1 MMADIKDIKQNSQ
14 EIWKDLNGLDPNYTV
29 RVSNTGKVSL
39 KIHGTRD
46 SKGRLYVNIGGS
58 DIPVDYL
65 IAKAFIANPQSGNDI
80 RHKDNNMGNNT
91 VSNLEWFFNPEI
103 DSLFTP
109 TALVNKIQ
117 PHQNPMVSSIST
129 MNKPSSVQSQQSS
142 SQNSPV
148 QPRIDYS
155 APTVYNYV
163 TKDNTPKLEDVPNSQ
178 FNQMKTRQEQAQID
192 KQIQE
197 LHDEYQKK
205 INSLRETGSLTPQS
219 SQPSYADSIS
229 YTQQQSYGAAEIFR
243 PRKQSHI
250 VNIPDK
256 LKDDDDAQYNNY
268 GGSSGSQNPMA
279 SQSQA
284 SSQQSNNSGL
294 RSPFVNY
301 DSGGQQPAMNLQ
313 PFTNV
318 QPSMNPQNVQENS
331 SSVKGVE
338 YNRLDQLNPSAQNA
352 IIQTLVQNQVGG
364 NSQYNNQYNGQYK
377 VPKQE
382 TVELD
387 MSKGSPLINPRD
399 NGIVYQRVEKPATS
413 YEDWEGGTDLNTLQ
427 VKAQKIVEIPMEKL
441 MEEGVRGGN
450 YNKKKVCCT
459 LRNGAEK
466 IFDSVTEAAEFCGVD
481 HSAISKC
488 CRGNIGLVKGM
499 HFRYVEL
506 KDIESVLDMYIND
519 IAEAAGNKPEV
530 DLTPRKRGRPAGT
543 TKEAMAVRRALEA
556 AQKKKSKRKNK
567 RT

>member
-117 PHQNPMVSSIST
+117 PHQNPMVST
-129 MNKPSSVQSQQSS
+129 MSAMTKSPAVQSQQSS

-229 YTQQQSYGAAEIFR
+229 YTQQQSYGTAEIFR

-250 VNIPDK
+250 VNIPDR

-268 GGSSGSQNPMA
+268 GGSSVSQNNMA
-279 SQSQA
+279 SQFQA
-284 SSQQSNNSGL
+284 SQQSNNSGL

-301 DSGGQQPAMNLQ
+301 DSDVQQPDMNLQ
-313 PFTNV
+313 QSMNV
-318 QPSMNPQNVQENS
+318 QPSMIPQNVQENS

-338 YNRLDQLNPSAQNA
+338 YNRLEQLNQNAQNA

-364 NSQYNNQYNGQYK
+364 NSQYNSQYK

-543 TKEAMAVRRALEA
+543 TKEARAVRRALEA

>member
-1 MMADIKDIKQNSQ
+1 MADIKDIKQNSQ

-117 PHQNPMVSSIST
+117 PHQNPMVSTMST
-129 MNKPSSVQSQQSS
+129 MIKSSAVQSQQSS

-219 SQPSYADSIS
+219 SQPTYADSIS
-229 YTQQQSYGAAEIFR
+229 YTQQQSYGSAEIFR

-250 VNIPDK
+250 VNIPDR

-268 GGSSGSQNPMA
+268 GGSSESQNSMA
-279 SQSQA
+279 SQNTQV
-284 SSQQSNNSGL
+284 SQQSNGSGL

-301 DSGGQQPAMNLQ
+301 DSGVQQPAMNVQ

-318 QPSMNPQNVQENS
+318 QSSMNPQNVQENS

-338 YNRLDQLNPSAQNA
+338 YNRLEQLNPSAQNA

-364 NSQYNNQYNGQYK
+364 NSQYNSQYK

-506 KDIESVLDMYIND
+506 KDIENVLDMYIND

-530 DLTPRKRGRPAGT
+530 DLTPRRRGRPAGT

>member
-117 PHQNPMVSSIST
+117 PHQNPMVST
-129 MNKPSSVQSQQSS
+129 MSAMTKSSAVQSQQSS

-250 VNIPDK
+250 VNIPDR
-256 LKDDDDAQYNNY
+256 LKDEEDTQYNNY
-268 GGSSGSQNPMA
+268 GGSSGSQNPMV
-279 SQSQA
+279 SQPQT
-284 SSQQSNNSGL
+284 SSQQPNSSGL

-301 DSGGQQPAMNLQ
+301 DSGQQPAM
-313 PFTNV
+313 NV
-318 QPSMNPQNVQENS
+318 QPSMNPQNIQNVQENS
-331 SSVKGVE
+331 SSIKSVE
-338 YNRLDQLNPSAQNA
+338 YNRLEQLNPNAQNA

-364 NSQYNNQYNGQYK
+364 NSQYNGQYK

>member
-46 SKGRLYVNIGGS
+46 SNGRLYVNIGGS

-117 PHQNPMVSSIST
+117 PHQNPMVSTMST
-129 MNKPSSVQSQQSS
+129 MTKSSTVQSQQSS

-229 YTQQQSYGAAEIFR
+229 YAQQQSYGSAEIFR

-250 VNIPDK
+250 VNIPDR

-268 GGSSGSQNPMA
+268 GGSSVSQNNMA
-279 SQSQA
+279 SQPQA
-284 SSQQSNNSGL
+284 SQQSNNSGL

-301 DSGGQQPAMNLQ
+301 DSDVQQPAMNLQ

-318 QPSMNPQNVQENS
+318 QPSVNPQNVQENS

-338 YNRLDQLNPSAQNA
+338 YNRLEQLNPNAQNA

-364 NSQYNNQYNGQYK
+364 NSQYK

>member
-46 SKGRLYVNIGGS
+46 SNGRLYVNIGGS

-91 VSNLEWFFNPEI
+91 VFNLEWFFNPEI

-117 PHQNPMVSSIST
+117 PHHNPMVST
-129 MNKPSSVQSQQSS
+129 MSAMTKSSAVQSQQSS

-229 YTQQQSYGAAEIFR
+229 YTQQQSYGSAEIFR

-250 VNIPDK
+250 VNIPDR

-268 GGSSGSQNPMA
+268 GGSSVSQNNMA

-284 SSQQSNNSGL
+284 SQQSNNSGL

-301 DSGGQQPAMNLQ
+301 DSGVQQPAMN
-313 PFTNV
+313 
-318 QPSMNPQNVQENS
+318 PQNMHNVQENS

-338 YNRLDQLNPSAQNA
+338 YNKLDQLNPNAQNA

-364 NSQYNNQYNGQYK
+364 NSQYNSQYK

>member
-117 PHQNPMVSSIST
+117 PHQNPMVSSMSA

-229 YTQQQSYGAAEIFR
+229 YAQQQSYGAAEIFR

-256 LKDDDDAQYNNY
+256 LKDEEDTQYNNY
-268 GGSSGSQNPMA
+268 GGSSGSQNLMA

-284 SSQQSNNSGL
+284 SSQQSNGSGL

-301 DSGGQQPAMNLQ
+301 DSGVQQPAMNLQ

-338 YNRLDQLNPSAQNA
+338 YNRLDQLNPNAQNA

-364 NSQYNNQYNGQYK
+364 NSQYNGQYK

-530 DLTPRKRGRPAGT
+530 DLTPRRRGRSAGT

>member
-129 MNKPSSVQSQQSS
+129 MNKPSLSSVQPQQSS

-229 YTQQQSYGAAEIFR
+229 YAQQQSYGAAEIFR

-256 LKDDDDAQYNNY
+256 LKDEDDTQYNNY
-268 GGSSGSQNPMA
+268 GGSSGSQNNMA

-284 SSQQSNNSGL
+284 SSQQTNSSGL

-301 DSGGQQPAMNLQ
+301 DSGVQQPAMNLQ

-318 QPSMNPQNVQENS
+318 QPSVNPQNVQNVQENS

-338 YNRLDQLNPSAQNA
+338 YNRLDQLNPNAQNA

-364 NSQYNNQYNGQYK
+364 NSQYK

-530 DLTPRKRGRPAGT
+530 DLTPRRRGRPAGT

>member
-117 PHQNPMVSSIST
+117 PHQNPMVSSMSAMI
-129 MNKPSSVQSQQSS
+129 KSSAAQSQQSS

-229 YTQQQSYGAAEIFR
+229 YTQQQSYGSAEIFR

-250 VNIPDK
+250 VNIPDR
-256 LKDDDDAQYNNY
+256 LKDEDDSQYNNY
-268 GGSSGSQNPMA
+268 GGSSGSQNNMA
-279 SQSQA
+279 
-284 SSQQSNNSGL
+284 SQQSNNSGL

-301 DSGGQQPAMNLQ
+301 DSDVQQPAMNLQ

-338 YNRLDQLNPSAQNA
+338 YNRLDQLNPNAQNS
-352 IIQTLVQNQVGG
+352 IIQTLVQNQVGE
-364 NSQYNNQYNGQYK
+364 NSQYNSQYK

>member
-117 PHQNPMVSSIST
+117 PHQNPMVST
-129 MNKPSSVQSQQSS
+129 MSAMNNPSSSPSVQSQQSS
-142 SQNSPV
+142 LQNSPV

-229 YTQQQSYGAAEIFR
+229 YTQQQSYGSAEIFR

-250 VNIPDK
+250 VNIPDR

-268 GGSSGSQNPMA
+268 GGSSVNQNNMA

-284 SSQQSNNSGL
+284 SQQSNNSGL

-301 DSGGQQPAMNLQ
+301 DSDIQKPAINLQ
-313 PFTNV
+313 QSMNV

-338 YNRLDQLNPSAQNA
+338 YNRLDQLNPNAQNA

-364 NSQYNNQYNGQYK
+364 NSQYNSQYK

>member
-1 MMADIKDIKQNSQ
+1 MMADIKDIKQYSQ

-117 PHQNPMVSSIST
+117 PHQNPMVST
-129 MNKPSSVQSQQSS
+129 MSAMTKSSAVQSQQSS

-229 YTQQQSYGAAEIFR
+229 YTQQQSYGTAEIFR

-250 VNIPDK
+250 VNIPDR
-256 LKDDDDAQYNNY
+256 LKDEDDSQYNNY

-279 SQSQA
+279 SQTQA

-301 DSGGQQPAMNLQ
+301 DSDVQQPAMNLQ

-338 YNRLDQLNPSAQNA
+338 YNRFDQLNPNAQNA
-352 IIQTLVQNQVGG
+352 IIQTLVQNQVGE
-364 NSQYNNQYNGQYK
+364 NSQYNGQYK
-377 VPKQE
+377 VPKRE

-530 DLTPRKRGRPAGT
+530 DLTPRRRGRPAGT

>member
-46 SKGRLYVNIGGS
+46 SNGRLYVNIGGS

-117 PHQNPMVSSIST
+117 PHQNPMVST
-129 MNKPSSVQSQQSS
+129 MSAMTKSSAVQSQQSS

-229 YTQQQSYGAAEIFR
+229 YTQQQSYGSAEIFR

-250 VNIPDK
+250 VNIPDR

-268 GGSSGSQNPMA
+268 GGSSVNQNNMA

-284 SSQQSNNSGL
+284 SQQSNNSGL

-301 DSGGQQPAMNLQ
+301 DSDIQKPAINLQ
-313 PFTNV
+313 QSMNV

-338 YNRLDQLNPSAQNA
+338 YNRLDQLNPNAQNA

-364 NSQYNNQYNGQYK
+364 NSQYNSQYK

>member
-117 PHQNPMVSSIST
+117 PHQNPMVST
-129 MNKPSSVQSQQSS
+129 MSAMTKSSVAQSQQSS

-205 INSLRETGSLTPQS
+205 INSLRETGSLTPQT

-229 YTQQQSYGAAEIFR
+229 YAQQQSYGAAEIFR

-256 LKDDDDAQYNNY
+256 LKDEEDTQYNNY
-268 GGSSGSQNPMA
+268 GGSSGSQNPIV

-301 DSGGQQPAMNLQ
+301 DSDVQQPAMNLQ
-313 PFTNV
+313 PFANV
-318 QPSMNPQNVQENS
+318 QPSVNPQNVQNVQENS
-331 SSVKGVE
+331 SSTKGVE

-364 NSQYNNQYNGQYK
+364 NSQYNSQYK

-530 DLTPRKRGRPAGT
+530 DLTPRRRGRPAGT

>member
-117 PHQNPMVSSIST
+117 PHQNPMVST
-129 MNKPSSVQSQQSS
+129 MSAMTKSSAVQSQQSS

-219 SQPSYADSIS
+219 SQSSYADSIS
-229 YTQQQSYGAAEIFR
+229 YTQQQSYGSAEIFR

-268 GGSSGSQNPMA
+268 GGSSVSQNNMA

-284 SSQQSNNSGL
+284 SQQSTNSGL

-301 DSGGQQPAMNLQ
+301 DSGVQQPAMNLQ
-313 PFTNV
+313 S
-318 QPSMNPQNVQENS
+318 SMNPQNIQNVQENS

-338 YNRLDQLNPSAQNA
+338 YNRLEQLNPNAQNA

-364 NSQYNNQYNGQYK
+364 NSQYNGQYK

-519 IAEAAGNKPEV
+519 IAEASGNKPEV

>member
-46 SKGRLYVNIGGS
+46 SNGRLYVNIGGS

-91 VSNLEWFFNPEI
+91 VFNLEWFFNPEI

-117 PHQNPMVSSIST
+117 PHQNPMVSTMST
-129 MNKPSSVQSQQSS
+129 MTKSSTVQSQQSS

-229 YTQQQSYGAAEIFR
+229 YAQQQSYGSAEIFR

-250 VNIPDK
+250 VNIPDR

-268 GGSSGSQNPMA
+268 GGSSVSQNNMA
-279 SQSQA
+279 SQPQA
-284 SSQQSNNSGL
+284 SQQSNNSGL

-301 DSGGQQPAMNLQ
+301 DSDVQQPAMNLQ

-318 QPSMNPQNVQENS
+318 QPSVNPQNVQENS

-338 YNRLDQLNPSAQNA
+338 YNRLDQLNPNAQNA

-364 NSQYNNQYNGQYK
+364 NSQYK

-382 TVELD
+382 TGELD
-387 MSKGSPLINPRD
+387 LSTGSPLINPRD

>member
-117 PHQNPMVSSIST
+117 PHQNPMVST
-129 MNKPSSVQSQQSS
+129 MSVMTKSSAVQSQQSS

-256 LKDDDDAQYNNY
+256 LKDVDDTQYNNY
-268 GGSSGSQNPMA
+268 GGSSGSQNPMT
-279 SQSQA
+279 SQPQT
-284 SSQQSNNSGL
+284 SSQQPNGSGL

-301 DSGGQQPAMNLQ
+301 DSDVQQPAMNLQ
-313 PFTNV
+313 PSMNV
-318 QPSMNPQNVQENS
+318 QQSMNPQNVQENS

-338 YNRLDQLNPSAQNA
+338 YNRLEQLNPSAQNA

-364 NSQYNNQYNGQYK
+364 NSQYNGQYK

-530 DLTPRKRGRPAGT
+530 DLTPRRRGRPAGT

>member
-91 VSNLEWFFNPEI
+91 VSNLEWFFNSEI

-117 PHQNPMVSSIST
+117 PHQNPMVST
-129 MNKPSSVQSQQSS
+129 MSATTKSPAVQSQQSS
-142 SQNSPV
+142 SQNSPA
-148 QPRIDYS
+148 QLRIDYS

-229 YTQQQSYGAAEIFR
+229 YAQQQSYSSAEIFR

-250 VNIPDK
+250 VNIPDR

-268 GGSSGSQNPMA
+268 GGSSVSQNNMA
-279 SQSQA
+279 SQSQT
-284 SSQQSNNSGL
+284 SQQSNNSGL

-301 DSGGQQPAMNLQ
+301 DSDVQQPAMNLQ
-313 PFTNV
+313 PSMNAQPSMNV

-338 YNRLDQLNPSAQNA
+338 YNRLEQLNPSAQNA
-352 IIQTLVQNQVGG
+352 IIQTLVQNQVGS
-364 NSQYNNQYNGQYK
+364 NSQYK

>member
-46 SKGRLYVNIGGS
+46 SNGRLYVNIGGS

-117 PHQNPMVSSIST
+117 PHQNPMVST
-129 MNKPSSVQSQQSS
+129 MSAMTKSPAVQSQQSS

-229 YTQQQSYGAAEIFR
+229 YTQQQSYGTAEIFR

-250 VNIPDK
+250 VNIPDR

-268 GGSSGSQNPMA
+268 GGSSGSQNNMA

-284 SSQQSNNSGL
+284 SSQQSNSSGL

-301 DSGGQQPAMNLQ
+301 DSDVQQPAMNLQ
-313 PFTNV
+313 SSMNV
-318 QPSMNPQNVQENS
+318 QPSINPQNVQENS
-331 SSVKGVE
+331 SSMKGVE
-338 YNRLDQLNPSAQNA
+338 YNRLDQLNPNAQNA

-364 NSQYNNQYNGQYK
+364 NSQYNSQYK

-459 LRNGAEK
+459 LKNGAEK

>member
-117 PHQNPMVSSIST
+117 PHQNPMVST
-129 MNKPSSVQSQQSS
+129 MSGMNNPSSQQSS
-142 SQNSPV
+142 SQNSHV

-197 LHDEYQKK
+197 LHNEYQQK

-229 YTQQQSYGAAEIFR
+229 YAQQQSYGSAEIFR

-256 LKDDDDAQYNNY
+256 LKGDEDTQYNNY
-268 GGSSGSQNPMA
+268 GGSSTSGNQNSMGSQV
-279 SQSQA
+279 SQA
-284 SSQQSNNSGL
+284 SQQSNVSGL

-301 DSGGQQPAMNLQ
+301 DSGVQQPVMNI
-313 PFTNV
+313 
-318 QPSMNPQNVQENS
+318 QNVQENL

-338 YNRLDQLNPSAQNA
+338 YNRLDQLNPNAQNA

-364 NSQYNNQYNGQYK
+364 NSQYNSQYK

-530 DLTPRKRGRPAGT
+530 DLTPRRRGRPAGT

>member
-117 PHQNPMVSSIST
+117 PHQNPMVSTMSV
-129 MNKPSSVQSQQSS
+129 MNKPPLSSVQSQQSS

-229 YTQQQSYGAAEIFR
+229 YAQQQSYGAAEIFR

-256 LKDDDDAQYNNY
+256 LKDEDDTQYNNY
-268 GGSSGSQNPMA
+268 GGSSGSQNSMA

-284 SSQQSNNSGL
+284 SQQSNNSGL

-301 DSGGQQPAMNLQ
+301 DSGVQQPAMNLQ

-338 YNRLDQLNPSAQNA
+338 YNRLDQLNPNAQNA

-364 NSQYNNQYNGQYK
+364 NSQYNSQYK

-530 DLTPRKRGRPAGT
+530 DLTPRRRGRPAGT

>member
-117 PHQNPMVSSIST
+117 PHQNPMVST
-129 MNKPSSVQSQQSS
+129 MSVMTKSSAVQSQQSS
-142 SQNSPV
+142 LQNSPV

-229 YTQQQSYGAAEIFR
+229 YTQQQSYGSAEIFR

-250 VNIPDK
+250 VNIPDR

-268 GGSSGSQNPMA
+268 GGSSVSQNNMA

-284 SSQQSNNSGL
+284 SQQSNNSGL

-301 DSGGQQPAMNLQ
+301 DSDVQQPDMNLQ
-313 PFTNV
+313 QSMNV
-318 QPSMNPQNVQENS
+318 QPSMIPQNVQENS

-338 YNRLDQLNPSAQNA
+338 YNRLDQLNPNAQNA

-364 NSQYNNQYNGQYK
+364 NSQYNSQYK

-530 DLTPRKRGRPAGT
+530 DLTPRRRGRPAGT

>member
-117 PHQNPMVSSIST
+117 PHQNPMVSTMSV
-129 MNKPSSVQSQQSS
+129 MNKPSVVKSQQSS

-205 INSLRETGSLTPQS
+205 INSLREIGSLTPQS

-229 YTQQQSYGAAEIFR
+229 YTQQQSYGSAEIFR

-250 VNIPDK
+250 VNIPDR

-268 GGSSGSQNPMA
+268 GGSSVSQNNMA

-284 SSQQSNNSGL
+284 SQQSNNSGL

-301 DSGGQQPAMNLQ
+301 DSDVQQPTMNLQ
-313 PFTNV
+313 PSMNV
-318 QPSMNPQNVQENS
+318 QPSMNHQNVQENS

-338 YNRLDQLNPSAQNA
+338 YNRLDQLNPNAQNA

-364 NSQYNNQYNGQYK
+364 NSQYNSQYK

-499 HFRYVEL
+499 HFRHVEL

-530 DLTPRKRGRPAGT
+530 DLTPRRRGRPAGT

>member
-14 EIWKDLNGLDPNYTV
+14 EIWKDLNGLDPNYTI

-117 PHQNPMVSSIST
+117 PHQNPMVSSISAMST
-129 MNKPSSVQSQQSS
+129 MTKSSIAQSQHSS
-142 SQNSPV
+142 LQNSPV

-229 YTQQQSYGAAEIFR
+229 YAQQQSYGSAEIFR

-268 GGSSGSQNPMA
+268 GGSSGSQNPQNPMA

-284 SSQQSNNSGL
+284 SSQQ
-294 RSPFVNY
+294 P
-301 DSGGQQPAMNLQ
+301 DI
-313 PFTNV
+313 
-318 QPSMNPQNVQENS
+318 
-331 SSVKGVE
+331 
-338 YNRLDQLNPSAQNA
+338 QL
-352 IIQTLVQNQVGG
+352 L
-364 NSQYNNQYNGQYK
+364 
-377 VPKQE
+377 
-382 TVELD
+382 
-387 MSKGSPLINPRD
+387 
-399 NGIVYQRVEKPATS
+399 
-413 YEDWEGGTDLNTLQ
+413 
-427 VKAQKIVEIPMEKL
+427 
-441 MEEGVRGGN
+441 
-450 YNKKKVCCT
+450 
-459 LRNGAEK
+459 
-466 IFDSVTEAAEFCGVD
+466 
-481 HSAISKC
+481 H
-488 CRGNIGLVKGM
+488 
-499 HFRYVEL
+499 
-506 KDIESVLDMYIND
+506 
-519 IAEAAGNKPEV
+519 
-530 DLTPRKRGRPAGT
+530 
-543 TKEAMAVRRALEA
+543 
-556 AQKKKSKRKNK
+556 
-567 RT
+567 

>member
-14 EIWKDLNGLDPNYTV
+14 EIWKDLNGLDPNYTI

-46 SKGRLYVNIGGS
+46 SNGRLYVNIGGS
-58 DIPVDYL
+58 DIPIDYL

-80 RHKDNNMGNNT
+80 RHKDNNMGNNM

-117 PHQNPMVSSIST
+117 PHQNPMVST
-129 MNKPSSVQSQQSS
+129 MSVMTKSSAVQSQQSS

-229 YTQQQSYGAAEIFR
+229 YAQQQSYGSAEIFR

-250 VNIPDK
+250 VNIPDR

-268 GGSSGSQNPMA
+268 GGSSVSQNNMA
-279 SQSQA
+279 SQPQA
-284 SSQQSNNSGL
+284 SQQSNNSGL

-301 DSGGQQPAMNLQ
+301 DSDVQQPAMNLQ

-318 QPSMNPQNVQENS
+318 QPSVNPQNVQENS

-338 YNRLDQLNPSAQNA
+338 YNRLEQLNPNAQNA

-364 NSQYNNQYNGQYK
+364 NSQYK

>member
-46 SKGRLYVNIGGS
+46 SNGRLYVNIGGS

-117 PHQNPMVSSIST
+117 PHQNPMVST
-129 MNKPSSVQSQQSS
+129 MSAMTKSSAVQSQQSS

-219 SQPSYADSIS
+219 SQSSYADSIS
-229 YTQQQSYGAAEIFR
+229 YTQQQSYGSAEIFR

-250 VNIPDK
+250 VNIPDR

-268 GGSSGSQNPMA
+268 GGSSVSQNNMA
-279 SQSQA
+279 SQSRA
-284 SSQQSNNSGL
+284 SQQFNNSGL

-301 DSGGQQPAMNLQ
+301 DSDVQQPAMNLQ
-313 PFTNV
+313 QSMNV

-331 SSVKGVE
+331 SSMKGVE
-338 YNRLDQLNPSAQNA
+338 YNRLEQLNPNAQNA

-364 NSQYNNQYNGQYK
+364 NSQYK

>member
-46 SKGRLYVNIGGS
+46 SNGRLYVNIGGS

-91 VSNLEWFFNPEI
+91 VFNLEWFFNPEI

-117 PHQNPMVSSIST
+117 PHQNPMVSTMST
-129 MNKPSSVQSQQSS
+129 MTKSSTVQSQQSS

-229 YTQQQSYGAAEIFR
+229 YAQQQSYGSAEIFR

-250 VNIPDK
+250 VNIPDR

-268 GGSSGSQNPMA
+268 GGSSVSQNNMA
-279 SQSQA
+279 SQPQA
-284 SSQQSNNSGL
+284 SQQSNNSGL

-301 DSGGQQPAMNLQ
+301 DSDVQQPAMNLQ

-318 QPSMNPQNVQENS
+318 QPSVNPQNVQENS

-338 YNRLDQLNPSAQNA
+338 YNRLDQLNPNAQNA

-364 NSQYNNQYNGQYK
+364 NSQYK

>member
-117 PHQNPMVSSIST
+117 PHQNPMVSSMST
-129 MNKPSSVQSQQSS
+129 MTKSSVVQSQQSS

-229 YTQQQSYGAAEIFR
+229 YTQQQSYGSAEIFR

-250 VNIPDK
+250 VNIPDR

-268 GGSSGSQNPMA
+268 GGSSVSQNNMA

-284 SSQQSNNSGL
+284 SQQSNNSGL

-301 DSGGQQPAMNLQ
+301 DSDVQQPAMNL
-313 PFTNV
+313 
-318 QPSMNPQNVQENS
+318 QPSMNPQNVQEKS

-338 YNRLDQLNPSAQNA
+338 YNRLDQLNPNAQNA

-364 NSQYNNQYNGQYK
+364 NSQYNSQYK

>member
-14 EIWKDLNGLDPNYTV
+14 EIWKDLNCLDPNYTV

-117 PHQNPMVSSIST
+117 PHQNPMVST
-129 MNKPSSVQSQQSS
+129 MSAMTKSSAVQSQQSS

-229 YTQQQSYGAAEIFR
+229 YTQQQSYGSAEIFR

-250 VNIPDK
+250 VNIPDR

-268 GGSSGSQNPMA
+268 GGSSVSQNNMA
-279 SQSQA
+279 SQSQ
-284 SSQQSNNSGL
+284 SSQQPNGSGL

-301 DSGGQQPAMNLQ
+301 DSDVQQPAMNPQ
-313 PFTNV
+313 N
-318 QPSMNPQNVQENS
+318 MQNVQENS

-338 YNRLDQLNPSAQNA
+338 YNRLEQLNPNAQNA

-364 NSQYNNQYNGQYK
+364 NSQYK

-399 NGIVYQRVEKPATS
+399 NGIVYQRVEKPSTS

>member
-46 SKGRLYVNIGGS
+46 SNGRLYVNIGGS

-117 PHQNPMVSSIST
+117 PHQNPMVSTMST

-142 SQNSPV
+142 SQNSLV

-229 YTQQQSYGAAEIFR
+229 YTQQQSYGSAEIFR

-250 VNIPDK
+250 VNIPDR

-268 GGSSGSQNPMA
+268 GGSSVSQNNMA

-284 SSQQSNNSGL
+284 SQQSNNSGL
-294 RSPFVNY
+294 RNPFVNY
-301 DSGGQQPAMNLQ
+301 DSDVQQPSMNLQ
-313 PFTNV
+313 S
-318 QPSMNPQNVQENS
+318 SMNPQNMQNVQENL

-338 YNRLDQLNPSAQNA
+338 YNRLDQLNPNAQNA
-352 IIQTLVQNQVGG
+352 IIQTLVQNQVGS
-364 NSQYNNQYNGQYK
+364 NSQYNGQYK

>member
-117 PHQNPMVSSIST
+117 PHQNPMVSTMSA
-129 MNKPSSVQSQQSS
+129 MNKPSSSPSVQSQQSS
-142 SQNSPV
+142 LQNSPV

-229 YTQQQSYGAAEIFR
+229 YAQQQSYGSAEIFR
-243 PRKQSHI
+243 PRKHSHI
-250 VNIPDK
+250 VNIPDR

-268 GGSSGSQNPMA
+268 EGSSGSQNSMA
-279 SQSQA
+279 SQNTQV
-284 SSQQSNNSGL
+284 SQQSNGSGL

-301 DSGGQQPAMNLQ
+301 DSDVQQPTMNL
-313 PFTNV
+313 

-352 IIQTLVQNQVGG
+352 IIQTLVQNQVSG
-364 NSQYNNQYNGQYK
+364 NSQYNGQYK

>member
-117 PHQNPMVSSIST
+117 PHQNPMVST
-129 MNKPSSVQSQQSS
+129 MSVMTKSSAIQSQQSS
-142 SQNSPV
+142 SKNSPV

-229 YTQQQSYGAAEIFR
+229 YAQQQSYGAAEIFR

-268 GGSSGSQNPMA
+268 GGSSVSQNPMA
-279 SQSQA
+279 SQSQT
-284 SSQQSNNSGL
+284 SSQQTNSSGL

-301 DSGGQQPAMNLQ
+301 DSDVQQPAMNLQ

-364 NSQYNNQYNGQYK
+364 NSQYNGQYK

-530 DLTPRKRGRPAGT
+530 DLTPRRRGRPAGT

-556 AQKKKSKRKNK
+556 AQKKKIKRKNK

>member
-117 PHQNPMVSSIST
+117 PHQNPMISSISA
-129 MNKPSSVQSQQSS
+129 MNKPSTVQSQQSS

-229 YTQQQSYGAAEIFR
+229 YAQQQSYGAAEIFR

-256 LKDDDDAQYNNY
+256 LKDEDDTQYNNY
-268 GGSSGSQNPMA
+268 GGSSGSQNPMV

-301 DSGGQQPAMNLQ
+301 DSGVQQPAMNLQ

-364 NSQYNNQYNGQYK
+364 NSQYNSQYK

-530 DLTPRKRGRPAGT
+530 DLTPRRRGRPAGT

>member
-117 PHQNPMVSSIST
+117 PHQNPMVST
-129 MNKPSSVQSQQSS
+129 MSAMTKSSAVQSQQSS

-229 YTQQQSYGAAEIFR
+229 YTQQQSYGSAEIFR

-250 VNIPDK
+250 VNIPDR

-268 GGSSGSQNPMA
+268 GSSSVSQNNMA

-284 SSQQSNNSGL
+284 SQQSNNSGL

-301 DSGGQQPAMNLQ
+301 DSDIQKPAINLQ
-313 PFTNV
+313 QSMNV

-338 YNRLDQLNPSAQNA
+338 YNRLDQLNPNAQNA

-364 NSQYNNQYNGQYK
+364 NSQYNSQYK

>member
-117 PHQNPMVSSIST
+117 PHQNPMVST
-129 MNKPSSVQSQQSS
+129 MSAMTKSSAVQSQQSS

-205 INSLRETGSLTPQS
+205 INSLRETGFLAPQS

-229 YTQQQSYGAAEIFR
+229 YAQQQSYGAAEIFR

-250 VNIPDK
+250 VNIPDR

-284 SSQQSNNSGL
+284 SQQSNGSGL

-301 DSGGQQPAMNLQ
+301 DSDVQQPAMNLQ
-313 PFTNV
+313 PTMNV

-338 YNRLDQLNPSAQNA
+338 YNRLEQLNPSAQNA

-364 NSQYNNQYNGQYK
+364 NSQYNSQYK

-530 DLTPRKRGRPAGT
+530 DLTPRRRGRPAGT

>member
-46 SKGRLYVNIGGS
+46 SNGRLYVNIGGS

-117 PHQNPMVSSIST
+117 PHQNPMVST
-129 MNKPSSVQSQQSS
+129 MSAMTKSSAVQSQQSS

-229 YTQQQSYGAAEIFR
+229 YTQQQSYGSAEIFR

-250 VNIPDK
+250 VNIPDR

-268 GGSSGSQNPMA
+268 GGSSVSQNNMA

-284 SSQQSNNSGL
+284 SQQSNNSGL

-301 DSGGQQPAMNLQ
+301 DSDIQKPAINLQ
-313 PFTNV
+313 QSMNV

-338 YNRLDQLNPSAQNA
+338 YNRLDQLNPNAQNA

-364 NSQYNNQYNGQYK
+364 NSQYNSQYK

-506 KDIESVLDMYIND
+506 KDIESVFDMYIND

>member
-14 EIWKDLNGLDPNYTV
+14 EIWKDLNGLDSNYTV

-117 PHQNPMVSSIST
+117 PHQNPMVST
-129 MNKPSSVQSQQSS
+129 MSVMTKSSAVQSQQSS

-229 YTQQQSYGAAEIFR
+229 YTQQQSYGSAEIFR

-250 VNIPDK
+250 VNIPDR

-268 GGSSGSQNPMA
+268 GGSSVSQNNMA

-284 SSQQSNNSGL
+284 SQQSNNSGL

-301 DSGGQQPAMNLQ
+301 DSDVQQPAMNLQ
-313 PFTNV
+313 P
-318 QPSMNPQNVQENS
+318 SMNPQNMQNIQENS

-338 YNRLDQLNPSAQNA
+338 YNRLDQLNPNAQNA

-364 NSQYNNQYNGQYK
+364 NSQYNSQYK

>member
-46 SKGRLYVNIGGS
+46 SNGRLYVNIGGS

-117 PHQNPMVSSIST
+117 PHQNPMVST
-129 MNKPSSVQSQQSS
+129 MSAMTKSSAVQSQQSS

-229 YTQQQSYGAAEIFR
+229 YTQQQSYGSAEIFR

-250 VNIPDK
+250 VNIPDR

-268 GGSSGSQNPMA
+268 GGSSVNQNNMA

-284 SSQQSNNSGL
+284 SQQSNNSGL

-301 DSGGQQPAMNLQ
+301 DSDIQKPAINLQ
-313 PFTNV
+313 QSMNV

-338 YNRLDQLNPSAQNA
+338 YNRLDQLNPNAQNA

-364 NSQYNNQYNGQYK
+364 NSQYNSQYK

-506 KDIESVLDMYIND
+506 KDIESVFDMYIND

>member
-80 RHKDNNMGNNT
+80 RHKDNNMGNNM

-117 PHQNPMVSSIST
+117 PHQNPMVSTMSA
-129 MNKPSSVQSQQSS
+129 MNKPSSSPSAMQSQQSS

-229 YTQQQSYGAAEIFR
+229 YAQQQSYGSAEIFR

-250 VNIPDK
+250 VNIPDR
-256 LKDDDDAQYNNY
+256 LKDDDDVQYNNY
-268 GGSSGSQNPMA
+268 GGSSGSQNNMG

-284 SSQQSNNSGL
+284 SQQSNNSGL

-301 DSGGQQPAMNLQ
+301 DSGVQQPAMNLQ
-313 PFTNV
+313 PT
-318 QPSMNPQNVQENS
+318 MNLQNVQENS

-338 YNRLDQLNPSAQNA
+338 YNRLEQLNPNAQNA
-352 IIQTLVQNQVGG
+352 IIQTLVQNQVGS
-364 NSQYNNQYNGQYK
+364 NSQYNGQYK

-530 DLTPRKRGRPAGT
+530 DLTPRRRGRPAGT

>member
-117 PHQNPMVSSIST
+117 PHQNPMVST
-129 MNKPSSVQSQQSS
+129 MSAMTKSPAVQSQQSS

-229 YTQQQSYGAAEIFR
+229 YTQQQSYGSAEIFR

-250 VNIPDK
+250 VNIPDR

-268 GGSSGSQNPMA
+268 GGSSVSQNNMA

-284 SSQQSNNSGL
+284 SQQSNNSGL

-301 DSGGQQPAMNLQ
+301 DSDVQQPAMNLQ
-313 PFTNV
+313 PSMNV
-318 QPSMNPQNVQENS
+318 QPSMIPQNVQENS

-338 YNRLDQLNPSAQNA
+338 YNRLNQLNQNAQNA

-364 NSQYNNQYNGQYK
+364 NSQYNSQYK